1 MFHFN
6 IQAPWR
12 MCHAAHYSKTSPLV
26 TYWHLSLARPL
37 RHHFSYRFQEFPK
50 RIEAADGPRQFP
62 LVVPSPRGRGH
73 AVQVKQTLCLEHLSA
88 QYPVGF
94 WGNSAPL
101 SKHDACGEKSS
112 RWGEA
117 AGETVQVF
125 CNSMMLN
132 SISLSKVNFSFGL
145 THHQGS
151 RAFWKCEI
159 TGTTGWSKETVNCN
173 LYLMELK
180 STKDGLAQW
189 FFSRKFREVLIFW
202 CLKRARWKKMPY
214 FRVVPKWCVFQTDL
228 VTVLLKGGS

>member
-1 MFHFN
+1 MTTWQAKKTFAIIFLKKYPGTLWASRLSFFRPSVKFDPMGFWRKNLLQICFVTIYPCFLYQMFHFN

-12 MCHAAHYSKTSPLV
+12 MCHVAHYSKTSPLV

-62 LVVPSPRGRGH
+62 LVVPSLRGRGH
-73 AVQVKQTLCLEHLSA
+73 AVQVIQTLCLEHLSA

-101 SKHDACGEKSS
+101 SKHDACGETSS

-132 SISLSKVNFSFGL
+132 SISLFKVNFSFEL

-159 TGTTGWSKETVNCN
+159 TG
-173 LYLMELK
+173 
-180 STKDGLAQW
+180 
-189 FFSRKFREVLIFW
+189 
-202 CLKRARWKKMPY
+202 
-214 FRVVPKWCVFQTDL
+214 
-228 VTVLLKGGS
+228 